1 VTAATDA
8 VREPEQKEE
17 RASDRRRLTAIAD
30 CDVHENLV
38 SPAQLL
44 PYLAEP
50 YKSWVGNG
58 GFNPPVFS
66 YVIPFSVTRGDAR
79 PDVGPAGSSL
89 ELLREQLL
97 DRYGVRWALM
107 NGHFHPTAFQCQPA
121 AASALAS
128 AYNDWL
134 REEWLDKDE
143 RLYGSIAINGRDPVA
158 AVREIDRVATDPRF
172 RQVMLSVV
180 GVRWS
185 EPQYDPIFEAAQRNG
200 LQIGMHLYGIAA
212 SPALGNP
219 DYFVDMHSVENQGY
233 IGLFASLILNG
244 TLEKFPDLGVALLEG
259 GFAWIPSMLWRM
271 DRYWKELRAEQ
282 PLLKRRPSEYVDRF
296 LFTTQPLEFDA
307 AARFT
312 EILDQIGTD
321 EIIAYSS
328 DYPHFDFD
336 APNRVIPALAPELR
350 QKVMVDNALRFYGLP
365 AVPR

>member
-1 VTAATDA
+1 MTTAIDGIAT
-8 VREPEQKEE
+8 QE
-17 RASDRRRLTAIAD
+17 RGRITGIAD

-38 SPAQLL
+38 SPSQLL

-66 YVIPFSVTRGDAR
+66 YVIPFPVTRKDAR
-79 PDVGPAGSSL
+79 PEVGPAGSSL

-97 DRYGVRWALM
+97 DRYDVRWALM
-107 NGHFHPTAFQCQPA
+107 NGHFHASAFQCQPD

-134 REEWLDKDE
+134 REEWLDKDD
-143 RLYGSIAINGRDPVA
+143 RLYGTIAINGNDPA
-158 AVREIDRVATDPRF
+158 AAAREIDRMAADPRF
-172 RQVMLSVV
+172 VQVMLSVI

-185 EPQYDPIFEAAQRNG
+185 EPRYDPIFEAAERND
-200 LQIGMHLYGIAA
+200 LRIGMHLYGIAA

-219 DYFVDMHSVENQGY
+219 DYFVDMHSVENQCY
-233 IGLFASLILNG
+233 IGLFASMILNG
-244 TLEKFPDLGVALLEG
+244 TLERFPKIRVALLEG

-271 DRYWKELRAEQ
+271 DHYWKHLRAEQ
-282 PLLKRRPSEYVDRF
+282 PLLKRPPSEYLDRF

-307 AARFT
+307 AATFT
-312 EILDQIGTD
+312 EIVDQMGTD
-321 EIIAYSS
+321 EVIAYSS

-336 APNRVIPALAPELR
+336 APNRVIPQLAPELR
-350 QKVMVDNALRFYGLP
+350 QKVMIDNAVKFYGFP
-365 AVPR
+365 TTAS

>member
-1 VTAATDA
+1 MSVA
-8 VREPEQKEE
+8 VEQE
-17 RASDRRRLTAIAD
+17 RTGGRDRIAGIAD

-44 PYLAEP
+44 PYLSEP
-50 YKSWVGNG
+50 YKSWIGNG

-66 YVIPFSVTRGDAR
+66 YVIPFSVARIDAR
-79 PDVGPAGSSL
+79 PERGGPPGSSL

-97 DRYGVRWALM
+97 DRYDVRWCLM
-107 NGHFHPTAFQCQPA
+107 NGHFHPTAFQCQPDA
-121 AASALAS
+121 ATALAS

-134 REEWLDKDE
+134 REEWLDKEE
-143 RLYGSIAINGRDPVA
+143 RLYGTICINGRDPA
-158 AVREIDRVATDPRF
+158 AAAREIDRCATDKRF

-180 GVRWS
+180 GTRWGD
-185 EPQYDPIFEAAQRNG
+185 PQYEPIFEAVQRNG
-200 LQIGMHLYGIAA
+200 LRVGMHLYGIAA

-233 IGLFASLILNG
+233 IGLFANMVMSG
-244 TLEKFPDLGVALLEG
+244 TLEKFPEVDVALLEG

-271 DRYWKELRAEQ
+271 DHYWKHLRGEQ
-282 PLLKRRPSEYVDRF
+282 PLLKRRPSEYIGRF

-307 AARFT
+307 AAQFND
-312 EILDQIGTD
+312 IVDQIGTD

-336 APNRVIPALAPELR
+336 APNRVIPQLAPALR
-350 QKVMVDNALRFYGLP
+350 QKVMFENAVRFYGFP
-365 AVPR
+365 AH